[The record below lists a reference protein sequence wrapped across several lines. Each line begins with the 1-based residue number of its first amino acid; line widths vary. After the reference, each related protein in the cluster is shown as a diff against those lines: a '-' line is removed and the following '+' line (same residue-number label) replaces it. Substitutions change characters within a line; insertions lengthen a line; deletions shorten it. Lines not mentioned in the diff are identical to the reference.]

1 MGGRAWRAKSFAL
14 FVAVIAVISGLA
26 RAYISVAI
34 ARARP
39 AAEALSAG
47 LMRKVR
53 GPQKKAQT
61 KKRITIRLSRDVL
74 ERFRAAGPGWQGR
87 IDKAL
92 RKASERNPRLMH
104 A

>member
-34 ARARP
+34 ARVRP

-53 GPQKKAQT
+53 GPQKAQT